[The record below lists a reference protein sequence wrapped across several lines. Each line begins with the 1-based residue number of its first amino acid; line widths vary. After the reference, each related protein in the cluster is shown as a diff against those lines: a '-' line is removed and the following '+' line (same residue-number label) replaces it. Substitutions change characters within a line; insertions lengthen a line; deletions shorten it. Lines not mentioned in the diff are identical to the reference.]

1 MHPHS
6 PRRRDAGAS
15 VLHLNTAQAYGVGF
29 GCAVLAVGIRV
40 LLNPVLGEGLPFL
53 TLFAAVAAA
62 VWFGGVGPATL
73 TTAAGY
79 LGVNALVMS
88 HPGLLAI
95 QGTAEV
101 TALAGYVLACA
112 IIIFS
117 GAMMHRERRRA
128 EAGARAAAE
137 QKEWLSTTLASIG
150 DGVIA
155 TDSLGRVAF
164 MNSVAEAL
172 TEWPAAEAMQ
182 APLEQVFRIVNEE
195 TRLAVENPALKA
207 LREGR
212 IVGLANHTILL
223 GRDGRERPLD
233 DSAAPIRAEDG
244 TIRGAVLVFR
254 DATERRELE
263 RMQRDHQSD
272 LERLVQERTAQ
283 LQRSEKSLRLLL
295 EGVRD
300 HAIFLLDPRGRVV
313 SWNAGAEL
321 IKGYRTEEI
330 VGEHFARFYS
340 REDVADGKPER
351 ELGIARTTGRYAE
364 EGWRLRKDGSR
375 FWASVVL
382 TALYDETGELWGFA
396 KVTRD
401 ESARKE
407 AEDRARVLAAEQA
420 ARAEA
425 ERTAEE
431 LQRQREQLQVTLESI
446 GDAVIATDLE
456 GRVTLLN
463 GVAQR
468 LTGWNAAEAI
478 GQSLATVFQIRNEL
492 TQEPA
497 ENPAERALRDGVVV
511 GLANHTILI
520 ARDGSVCAIDDS
532 AAPIRDR
539 EGRIAGV
546 VLVFRDV
553 TPHRKL
559 EAELES
565 RVRELAEA
573 DQRKDEFLAILAHE
587 LRNPLAPIRNGLL
600 LLQRD
605 PDAARRNEV
614 LPLMERQLGHII
626 RLVGDLID
634 VSRVTRG
641 ELQLRRQ
648 PTELATVISHAV
660 ETCRPVI
667 DRRGHQLSVA
677 LPDEPV
683 WLDADLTRLAQVF
696 ANLLHNAAKYTEPG
710 GRIRIAAR
718 REGSDAVVAVR
729 DTGIGISQGMLDR
742 VFELFSQADRSP
754 ERSGGGLG
762 IGLSLVRRLV
772 GLHGGSVRATSDGPG
787 RGSEFEVRLP
797 IRLSELVQP
806 SSDESDTMGA
816 GTSRRILIVDDNQ
829 DAATSLAR
837 VLELLGHETRVA
849 FDGVEALEAA
859 ETFEPDVAILD
870 IGMPG
875 LNGYEVCR
883 RMRERPW
890 AGATAFIALTG
901 WGQEQDK
908 QRASE
913 AGFAFHLVKPV
924 DSRDLDRLLAGML
937 PIRRQTR

>member
-1 MHPHS
+1 MNPHS
-6 PRRRDAGAS
+6 VRRPDAGAS
-15 VLHLNTAQAYGVGF
+15 VRLNTAQAYGAGLA
-29 GCAVLAVGIRV
+29 CAVLAVGLRV
-40 LLNPVLGEGLPFL
+40 ALNPILGDGLPFL

-62 VWFGGVGPATL
+62 VWFGGVGPAIL
-73 TTAAGY
+73 AIAAGY
-79 LGVNALVMS
+79 LGVNAFVLS

-95 QGTAEV
+95 QGAAEL

-112 IIIFS
+112 IITLA

-128 EAGARAAAE
+128 EGAGRTAAE
-137 QKEWLSTTLASIG
+137 QKEWLTTTLASIG

-155 TDSLGRVAF
+155 TDSLGRIAF
-164 MNSVAEAL
+164 MNPVAEAL
-172 TEWPAAEAMQ
+172 TGWPAAEAMQ

-195 TRLAVENPALKA
+195 SRLAVENPALRA
-207 LREGR
+207 LREGTV
-212 IVGLANHTILL
+212 VGLANHTILV

-233 DSAAPIRAEDG
+233 DSAAPIREEGGAV
-244 TIRGAVLVFR
+244 RGAVLVFR
-254 DATERRELE
+254 DVTERRELE
-263 RMQRDHQSD
+263 RIQRDFQGN

-283 LQRSEKSLRLLL
+283 LQRSEESLRLLV
-295 EGVRD
+295 EGARD
-300 HAIFLLDPRGRVV
+300 HAIYLLDPRGRVV
-313 SWNAGAEL
+313 SWNPGAEL
-321 IKGYRTEEI
+321 IKGYGVGEI
-330 VGEHFARFYS
+330 IGEHFARFYPP
-340 REDVADGKPER
+340 EDVSEGKPER
-351 ELGIARTTGRYAE
+351 ELGIARATGRYAE

-375 FWASVVL
+375 FWASVVV
-382 TALYDETGELWGFA
+382 TALFDESGELRGFA

-420 ARAEA
+420 ARVEA

-431 LQRQREQLQVTLESI
+431 LQRQREQLEVTLESI

-463 GVAQR
+463 GVAQQ
-468 LTGWNAAEAI
+468 LTGWSDAEAL
-478 GQSLATVFQIRNEL
+478 GQSLASVFQIRNEL

-497 ENPAERALRDGVVV
+497 ENPAERALREGVVV

-520 ARDGSVCAIDDS
+520 ARDGTVRAIDDS

-553 TPHRKL
+553 THHRKL

-573 DQRKDEFLAILAHE
+573 DRRKDEFLAILAHE

-600 LLQRD
+600 LLQRE

-614 LPLMERQLGHII
+614 LPLMERQLGHIV

-667 DRRGHQLSVA
+667 DRRGHQLSVG

-710 GRIRIAAR
+710 GRIRLAAR
-718 REGSDAVVAVR
+718 REGSDAVVVVR
-729 DTGIGISQGMLDR
+729 DTGIGISQGMLGRIFD
-742 VFELFSQADRSP
+742 LFSQADRSP

-772 GLHGGSVRATSDGPG
+772 ELHGGSVRATSDGPG

-806 SSDESDTMGA
+806 SSESDTMGA

-837 VLELLGHETRVA
+837 ILELLGHETRVA

-875 LNGYEVCR
+875 LNGYEACR

-890 AGATAFIALTG
+890 AGGTSFIALTG

-908 QRASE
+908 RRASE

-924 DSRDLDRLLAGML
+924 DSQDLDRLLAGML
-937 PIRRQTR
+937 PMRRETR

>member
-1 MHPHS
+1 MNAHS
-6 PRRRDAGAS
+6 VRRPDAGAFF
-15 VLHLNTAQAYGVGF
+15 HLNTVQAYAVGF
-29 GCAVLAVGIRV
+29 GCAVLAVGLRV
-40 LLNPVLGEGLPFL
+40 ALNPVLGEGLPFL

-62 VWFGGVGPATL
+62 VWFGGVGPAILAIAT
-73 TTAAGY
+73 GY
-79 LGVNALVMS
+79 LGVNVFVMS

-95 QGTAEV
+95 QGAAEL

-112 IIIFS
+112 IITLA
-117 GAMMHRERRRA
+117 GGMMHRERRRA
-128 EAGARAAAE
+128 EAAARTAAE
-137 QKEWLSTTLASIG
+137 QKGWLSTTLASIG

-155 TDSLGRVAF
+155 TDSLGRIAF
-164 MNSVAEAL
+164 MNPVAEAL
-172 TEWPAAEAMQ
+172 TGWPAAEAMH

-195 TRLAVENPALKA
+195 TRLAVENPALRA
-207 LREGR
+207 LREGA

-223 GRDGRERPLD
+223 CRDGNERPLD

-244 TIRGAVLVFR
+244 AIRGAVLVFR
-254 DATERRELE
+254 DVTERRELE

-272 LERLVQERTAQ
+272 LERLVRERTAQ
-283 LQRSEKSLRLLL
+283 LERSEESLRLLV
-295 EGVRD
+295 EGARD
-300 HAIFLLDPRGRVV
+300 HAIYLLDPRGRVV
-313 SWNAGAEL
+313 SWNRGAEL
-321 IKGYRTEEI
+321 IKGYGAGEI
-330 VGEHFARFYS
+330 IGEHFGRFYP
-340 REDVADGKPER
+340 REDVAEGKPER
-351 ELGIARTTGRYAE
+351 ELGIARATGRYAE
-364 EGWRLRKDGSR
+364 EGWRVRKDGSR
-375 FWASVVL
+375 FWASVVV
-382 TALYDETGELWGFA
+382 TALFDEKGELRGFA

-401 ESARKE
+401 ESVRKE
-407 AEDRARVLAAEQA
+407 SEDRARVLAAEQA

-431 LQRQREQLQVTLESI
+431 LQRQREQLEVTLESI

-456 GRVTLLN
+456 GRVTLIN
-463 GVAQR
+463 DVAQR
-468 LTGWNAAEAI
+468 LTGWSDAEAI
-478 GQSLATVFQIRNEL
+478 GQSLASVFQIRNEL

-497 ENPAERALRDGVVV
+497 ENPAERALREGVVV

-520 ARDGSVCAIDDS
+520 ARDGTVRAIDDS

-553 TPHRKL
+553 THHRKL
-559 EAELES
+559 EAELAS

-573 DQRKDEFLAILAHE
+573 DRRKDEFLAILAHE

-605 PDAARRNEV
+605 PDPARRNEV
-614 LPLMERQLGHII
+614 LPLMERQLGHIV

-648 PTELATVISHAV
+648 PTELATVIAHAV

-667 DRRGHQLSVA
+667 DRRGHQLSVT

-710 GRIRIAAR
+710 GRIRLAAR
-718 REGSDAVVAVR
+718 REGSDAVVVVR
-729 DTGIGISQGMLDR
+729 DTGIGISQDMLGRIFD
-742 VFELFSQADRSP
+742 LFSQADRSP

-772 GLHGGSVRATSDGPG
+772 ELHGGSVRAASDGPG

-806 SSDESDTMGA
+806 SSESDTMRA

-837 VLELLGHETRVA
+837 ILELLGHETRVA

-859 ETFEPDVAILD
+859 EAFEPDVAILD

-875 LNGYEVCR
+875 LNGYDVCR

-890 AGATAFIALTG
+890 ASATSFIALTG

-908 QRASE
+908 RRASE

-924 DSRDLDRLLAGML
+924 DSGELDRLLAGML
-937 PIRRQTR
+937 PMRRETR